1 SKAGSAKKIT
11 IKNFKS
17 KPVLPDNY
25 EKDAWK
31 KLEDAVA
38 AIHRSSFIR
47 YSLEEL
53 YKAVENLCSHKIA
66 KSLYCQLKD
75 VCECHIRKQ
84 VHVFDDGVSGETFLR
99 KLEEQWQDHCQQTV
113 DLKLL
118 YKVSHFQI
126 MIRCIFLVLD
136 RTYVL
141 QNSMLPSIWDLG
153 LDLFREN
160 VLSRENVRERC
171 ISGLLS
177 LIKRERS
184 GDTIDRSLL
193 RNLLSMLG
201 DLHVSQK
208 LYLLKSNIVQGKL
221 MTCSESAYGHRIY
234 HSMFEKRFLKET
246 EESYSLEGSSKRSS
260 MEVQDYLIHAEKRIA
275 EERDLCLACMDNSTL
290 KPLNLCLEEQLI
302 AKHAE
307 PLLSK
312 GLSHL
317 VVENRVKDLSRFY
330 KLLSAVKDGTQAM
343 CTHFNKHVKN
353 VASLIVLDAS
363 NDHTMVQDLLD
374 LKDKLSNIVQKC
386 FCKDPKFV
394 EALREALE
402 SSVNKRQNKPAELI
416 GELETSMLIL
426 LFFIA
431 SKYVDQRMK
440 SGNKEATEVELDQTL
455 DRIMMLFRLIHGKDV
470 FEAFYKKDLA
480 KRLLVGKSASVDAE
494 KSMLSKL
501 KQECGGMFTGKLE
514 GMFNDIS
521 HSKDLMAQYR
531 QHVATKKESKT
542 SSIDM
547 NVNILTM
554 GYWPTYP
561 PMEIRL
567 PPYLV
572 KLQDGFKD
580 FYLSK
585 HSGRKL
591 SFRATLGHCVLK
603 SKFKNRDRFYDLLL
617 INVFIN
623 TFLILYFLSF
633 CDQRFVGNKELQVSQ
648 FQALVL
654 LLYNEAQSYSYPQIK
669 SSTQIEDAELK
680 RTLQSLACGKARIL
694 TKSPKGKDVN
704 DNDTFSLNTE
714 FKHKLIRIKIN
725 QIQLK
730 ESVEENTDTTERV
743 FQDRQYQIDAAI
755 VRTMK
760 TRKTLTHQ
768 LLLTELYEQLKFPLK
783 ATDIKKRIESLIE
796 RDYMERD
803 KENTTQYH
811 YMA

>member
-1 SKAGSAKKIT
+1 MSDPTAMDVSNSPVAMKTIQTSMTIGSKASSAKKIT
-11 IKNFKS
+11 IKNFKD

-25 EKDAWK
+25 ERDTWK
-31 KLEDAVA
+31 KLEDAVS

-66 KSLYCQLKD
+66 KNLYGQLKD
-75 VCECHIRKQ
+75 VCESHIRKQ
-84 VHVFDDGVSGETFLR
+84 VHIFDDGVSGESFLR
-99 KLEEQWQDHCQQTV
+99 KLEQQWQDHCQQT
-113 DLKLL
+113 
-118 YKVSHFQI
+118 I

-141 QNSMLPSIWDLG
+141 QNSMLPSLWDLG

-160 VLSRENVRERC
+160 VLSREHVRERC
-171 ISGLLS
+171 FFGLLN

-184 GDTIDRSLL
+184 GDTIDRCLL
-193 RNLLSMLG
+193 RNLLSMLN
-201 DLHVSQK
+201 DLH
-208 LYLLKSNIVQGKL
+208 
-221 MTCSESAYGHRIY
+221 IY
-234 HSMFEKRFLKET
+234 HTMFEKRFLHET
-246 EESYSLEGSSKRSS
+246 EESYSIEGSAKRSS
-260 MEVQDYLIHAEKRIA
+260 MEVHEYLIHTERRIS
-275 EERDLCLACMDNSTL
+275 EERDLCLACMDHSTL
-290 KPLNLCLEEQLI
+290 KPLTLCVEEQLI
-302 AKHAE
+302 SKHTEA
-307 PLLSK
+307 LLSK

-317 VVENRVKDLSRFY
+317 IVENRINDLMRLY
-330 KLLSAVKDGTQAM
+330 KLFSAVKDGIQSL

-353 VASLIVLDAS
+353 VASLIVLDVS

-374 LKDKLSNIVQKC
+374 LKEKLSNIVTKC
-386 FCKDPKFV
+386 FSKDLKFV
-394 EALREALE
+394 EALREAFE
-402 SSVNKRQNKPAELI
+402 SSINKRQNKPAELI
-416 GELETSMLIL
+416 
-426 LFFIA
+426 A
-431 SKYVDQRMK
+431 KYVDQRMK
-440 SGNKEATEVELDQTL
+440 SGNKEATEVELDHTL
-455 DRIMMLFRLIHGKDV
+455 DQIMMLFRFIHGKDV

-521 HSKDLMAQYR
+521 HSKELMAQYR
-531 QHVATKKESKT
+531 QHLTTKKEGKVPN
-542 SSIDM
+542 IDM
-547 NVNILTM
+547 SVNILTM

-561 PMEIRL
+561 PMDVRL
-567 PPYLV
+567 PSYLV
-572 KLQDGFKD
+572 KLQDSFKD

-591 SFRATLGHCVLK
+591 SFRASLGHCVLK
-603 SKFKNRDRFYDLLL
+603 SKFKN
-617 INVFIN
+617 
-623 TFLILYFLSF
+623 
-633 CDQRFVGNKELQVSQ
+633 GNKELQVSQ

-654 LLYNEAQSYSYPQIK
+654 LLYNEATCFSFLQIK
-669 SSTQIEDAELK
+669 SDTQIEDSELR

-704 DNDTFSLNTE
+704 DGDNFVLNTE

-760 TRKTLTHQ
+760 TRKTLSHQ
-768 LLLTELYEQLKFPLK
+768 LLLTELYDQLKFPLK

-803 KENTTQYH
+803 KDNTTQYH

>member
-1 SKAGSAKKIT
+1 MSDSTPMDISSSAVGRPSMQTSMTIGSKAGSAKKIT

-99 KLEEQWQDHCQQTV
+99 KLEEQWQDHCQQT
-113 DLKLL
+113 
-118 YKVSHFQI
+118 I

-201 DLHVSQK
+201 DLH
-208 LYLLKSNIVQGKL
+208 
-221 MTCSESAYGHRIY
+221 IY

-416 GELETSMLIL
+416 
-426 LFFIA
+426 A
-431 SKYVDQRMK
+431 KYVDQRMK

-603 SKFKNRDRFYDLLL
+603 SKFKN
-617 INVFIN
+617 
-623 TFLILYFLSF
+623 
-633 CDQRFVGNKELQVSQ
+633 GNKELQVSQ